1 MFFSL
6 VALGLGVFL
15 LSFWVFLCD
24 FFFFFLTLQHDSGSQ
39 IRLSLGSSPL

>member
-24 FFFFFLTLQHDSGSQ
+24 FFFFLTLQHDSGSQ